1 MFFCPYYLK
10 NVILFLDEPSGIAES
25 YVFNLVLCL
34 YHEIQISYNI
44 FGFKSKFLN
53 LLLGIACKILL
64 QNPIKNR
71 LIFLWCQ
78 RTRIES
84 INQINIHLIR

>member
-1 MFFCPYYLK
+1 MFFQSLRFVKAAKPSAYYLK
-10 NVILFLDEPSGIAES
+10 NMSF
-25 YVFNLVLCL
+25 CL
-34 YHEIQISYNI
+34 YSWSEIQISYNI

-71 LIFLWCQ
+71 LIFLRCQ

-84 INQINIHLIR
+84 INQINILLIR